1 MLGKAA
7 FEARSALVG
16 RHCREKQSR
25 QQQLHR
31 TRSYPTLSNSQ
42 QLIAMLDVED
52 FDAVFQGISYT
63 DGLVQQILEY
73 QQALGGQTFF
83 ERLLELL
90 KIKGMHQK
98 PPAESCVLTGFRAQ
112 SLSPQDTT
120 AASRPPPAH
129 RIVRDHITQQ
139 ALLGFLPP

>member
-1 MLGKAA
+1 
-7 FEARSALVG
+7 VG

-31 TRSYPTLSNSQ
+31 TRSYPILSTSQ

-52 FDAVFQGISYT
+52 FDAVFQGLSYT

-90 KIKGMHQK
+90 KIKGLYQK
-98 PPAESCVLTGFRAQ
+98 PPAESCVLTGLRAQ
-112 SLSPQDTT
+112 SLSSQDTT

-129 RIVRDHITQQ
+129 RIVRDHIAQQ
-139 ALLGFLPP
+139 ALLGLLPPQRLVAATPRRR